1 MPLTNDQVRNH
12 ELYRLVVK
20 EKEEQDESLK
30 SLKKEFSELSEY
42 LNKLESG
49 YSQSLEYIN
58 HLEDIIS
65 HVRTPCILFCSVS
78 SAARQEK
85 KL

>member
-1 MPLTNDQVRNH
+1 M
-12 ELYRLVVK
+12 VVK
-20 EKEEQDESLK
+20 EKEEQDETMK

-58 HLEDIIS
+58 HLEGIIS
-65 HVRTPCILFCSVS
+65 HVCTKCVLPICSASNV
-78 SAARQEK
+78 AKRETK
-85 KL
+85 G

>member
-1 MPLTNDQVRNH
+1 M
-12 ELYRLVVK
+12 VVK
-20 EKEEQDESLK
+20 EKEEQDESMK

-58 HLEDIIS
+58 HLEGIIS
-65 HVRTPCILFCSVS
+65 HVCTKRVLPICSVS
-78 SAARQEK
+78 NVAKREK
-85 KL
+85 K